1 MAQEPAKPR
10 PTILDIARAT
20 GVHHT
25 TVSLALR
32 DSPKLRPETR
42 LKIQTAAKKLGYS
55 PDPMFLA
62 LSMYR
67 QARRQG
73 RRPAYQATLAWI
85 NNWAN
90 RQDLYALA
98 TFRKYYEGACD
109 RAKQLGYV
117 IEEISLSEDKMSGN
131 RAIGILKAR
140 NIQGVLLP
148 PQPYS
153 GANMAMNLQN
163 LSVVAFG
170 FSFQP
175 PVHHVVANHHSHS
188 VNLMLSHLI
197 KLGYKRIGFC
207 IHKAWDDRV
216 ENAWLIGFKVAHW
229 QNSKLTN
236 IPPCVLPSA
245 QGERGLMDK
254 WLRKHKPDV
263 VVASITVAEVL
274 RNLGYQSPKDI
285 GFASLDLDEDN
296 LSLSG
301 INQNNFYTGQKA
313 VDVLVGLLQ
322 RGERGIPAIPI
333 RLLVESTWNPGTTLR
348 KQDSE
353 P

>member
-1 MAQEPAKPR
+1 MALEPAKPR
-10 PTILDIARAT
+10 PTIQDIARAT

-42 LKIQTAAKKLGYS
+42 LKIQTTAKKMGYS

-73 RRPAYQATLAWI
+73 RRPAYQATIAWI
-85 NNWAN
+85 NNWPD
-90 RQDLYALA
+90 RQGLYALA

-117 IEEISLSEDKMSGN
+117 IEEISLHEDKMSGN

-153 GANMAMNLQN
+153 GADLPMDLRN

-197 KLGYKRIGFC
+197 ELGYKRIGFG
-207 IHKAWDDRV
+207 IHKDWDDRV
-216 ENAWLIGFKVAHW
+216 ENAWLTGFKVAHW
-229 QNSKLTN
+229 QNSKLID
-236 IPPCVLPSA
+236 IPPCVIPSTS
-245 QGERGLMDK
+245 GERALLDK
-254 WLRKHKPDV
+254 WLKKYNPDV
-263 VVASITVAEVL
+263 VVSSISVAEVL
-274 RNLGYQSPKDI
+274 RGLGYQSPKDI

-322 RGERGIPAIPI
+322 RGERGVPAIPI
-333 RLLVESTWNPGTTLR
+333 RLLVESTWNPGTTLCKR
-348 KQDSE
+348 DIVS
-353 P
+353 

>member
-10 PTILDIARAT
+10 TTIQDIAQAT
-20 GVHHT
+20 GLHHT

-32 DSPKLRPETR
+32 NSPKLRPETR
-42 LKIQTAAKKLGYS
+42 LKIQDAAKKLGYS
-55 PDPMFLA
+55 PDPMFSA

-67 QARRQG
+67 QAKRLG
-73 RRPAYQATLAWI
+73 RRTAYQATLGWI
-85 NNWAN
+85 NNWPD
-90 RQDLYALA
+90 RQGLIQLA

-117 IEEISLSEDKMSGN
+117 IEEFWLNEPKMSGS
-131 RAIGILKAR
+131 RTIGILKAR

-153 GANMAMNLQN
+153 GAELPMDLQN

-170 FSFQP
+170 FSLQP

-188 VNLMLSHLI
+188 VNLILRHLI
-197 KLGYKRIGFC
+197 ELGYQRIGFC
-207 IHKAWDDRV
+207 IHKVWDDRV
-216 ENAWLIGFKVAHW
+216 ENAWLIGFRVAHW
-229 QNSKLTN
+229 QNSRLKN
-236 IPPCVLPSA
+236 IPPCIIPSP
-245 QGERGLMDK
+245 QEERSLLAK
-254 WLRKHKPDV
+254 WLEKHKPDV
-263 VVASITVAEVL
+263 VVSSIAVAEVL
-274 RNLGYQSPKDI
+274 KDLGYRSPEDI
-285 GFASLDLDEDN
+285 GFASLDVDEDN

-322 RGERGIPAIPI
+322 RGETGIPAIPI
-333 RLLVESTWNPGTTLR
+333 RLLVESTWNMGATSR
-348 KQDSE
+348 RQDPVS
-353 P
+353 